1 MVKVLAEDKPFNRNL
16 ITKSYGIYNLMEETF
31 HSAKEGI
38 QSSLYESL
46 MKEGISSLREEF
58 HRIIDNTRSEL
69 FQDNLDDAP
78 ALEFQEN
85 NQKDYVNF
93 GFEKNNNSNNFNLYN
108 RNQKFSGWN
117 NNYGNNNEDLY
128 DDFGY
133 NHNLFDNFWN
143 NNNCY
148 NEFDNTQKIILDNNY
163 YNEFDEPIKINSQYN
178 NNYYNEF
185 DDPLK
190 TNFQCNNNYLF
201 NNNLKIVNAKFNL
214 KKFILYVKEF
224 CEKIAINK

>member
-1 MVKVLAEDKPFNRNL
+1 M
-16 ITKSYGIYNLMEETF
+16 
-31 HSAKEGI
+31 
-38 QSSLYESL
+38 
-46 MKEGISSLREEF
+46 
-58 HRIIDNTRSEL
+58 
-69 FQDNLDDAP
+69 
-78 ALEFQEN
+78 
-85 NQKDYVNF
+85 
-93 GFEKNNNSNNFNLYN
+93 
-108 RNQKFSGWN
+108 
-117 NNYGNNNEDLY
+117 
-128 DDFGY
+128 
-133 NHNLFDNFWN
+133 
-143 NNNCY
+143 
-148 NEFDNTQKIILDNNY
+148 DNNY